1 MRRAKLS
8 LAAALTAAALA
19 PAALVAQQGTVALRG
34 TGFQVSFDSASGGI
48 VALRTSRD
56 FLDGVDRKNSL
67 WRLIFRDA
75 AGATDTLDNTRP
87 GAGAPTIRRTE
98 SSVTLIWARAT
109 AARTNGAMRVE
120 VIAKLVDKNSAAELT
135 IDVTPVAGS
144 SAPLARVDFPVINNI
159 AGGENDA
166 VAQPRNNAGVLR
178 RHPTD
183 LMGGSYPSL
192 GMPLQFMLVER
203 DGDGLY
209 FAAEDGKSWPK
220 QFRLLPGKS
229 FSVGT
234 EVENSG
240 KAGAAFHAPFPFVIA
255 PYKGGWIVGAKRY
268 RAWAT
273 KQQWAANSPM
283 RTRTTPS
290 RVEEVN
296 LWVVDGLDTEVIPGL
311 KDLGTPAEVADR
323 ALEIQ
328 QKTGAT
334 LGVHWYRW
342 HEIGFDAD
350 YPNYF
355 PTRPGFDVAAKRAAA
370 AGILVMPYING
381 RLWDTTTANFAAAR
395 GAATKNADGSLH
407 VESYRTSGR
416 PQAAMCP
423 TTNLWQDKL
432 RETVHRMITEDG
444 VGAVYID
451 QIAAAAAQPCW
462 DPSHGHPLGGGSYW
476 SAGYRSLLAGIRAG
490 ARDADPKLSLT
501 TELAAEPYMDGVDAF
516 LIQTPRSS
524 DDIPL
529 LNAVYSGYTIYFGA
543 PEPLEHTDVEWA
555 LGVARDW
562 TWGDVPG
569 WMFPHHLLE
578 PQNAK
583 KLAFLGTLAKVRTLA
598 KDFLVRGELIAQFQS
613 DSVVPTA
620 SGDWA
625 GIGWGGHTA
634 GGAKPFTMPVIQS
647 ALYRAVDGRLGLV
660 IANADSVPHRFFYNI
675 DCAKWKCPA
684 TKVAATYRGS
694 GVSPRLVAS
703 KSVVL
708 MPAFGAAV
716 IEVYK
721 DGNKQYNKP
730 KAKTRPKAATK
741 KKPR

>member
-1 MRRAKLS
+1 MVILCC
-8 LAAALTAAALA
+8 AALA
-19 PAALVAQQGTVALRG
+19 PRPAAAQQGVVALRG
-34 TGFQVSFDSASGGI
+34 TGLQLSFDSSSGGLL
-48 VALRTSRD
+48 ALRTSRD
-56 FLDGVDRKNSL
+56 FLDGPPRRGTL
-67 WRLIFRDA
+67 WRLIFRDD
-75 AGATDTLDNTRP
+75 AGRLDTLDNTAP
-87 GAGAPTIRRTE
+87 SAGAPTFRRSE
-98 SSVTLIWARAT
+98 NMVTITWSHAEAPRA
-109 AARTNGAMRVE
+109 AGPMRVD
-120 VIAKLVDKNSAAELT
+120 VVAKLTEKGAAAELT
-135 IDVTPVAGS
+135 IDVAPAAHS
-144 SAPLARVDFPVINNI
+144 SPPLARVDFPVINAI
-159 AGGENDA
+159 AGGPNDA

-178 RHPTD
+178 PRPVD
-183 LMGGSYPSL
+183 PMGGSYPSY
-192 GMPLQFMLVER
+192 GMPMQFMLVER

-209 FAAEDGKSWPK
+209 LGAEDGRSWSK
-220 QFRLLPGKS
+220 QFRLTPGS
-229 FSVGT
+229 NFALGT

-240 KAGAAFHAPFPFVIA
+240 KAGASFHAPFPFVIA
-255 PYKGGWIVGAKRY
+255 PYKGGWMAGAKRY
-268 RAWAT
+268 RAWAV

-283 RTRTTPS
+283 RTRATPS

-311 KDLGTPAEVADR
+311 KDLGSPADVADR

-328 QKTGAT
+328 RITGAR

-355 PTRPGFDVAAKRAAA
+355 PTRPGFDVAAKRASA
-370 AGILVMPYING
+370 AGVLVMPYING

-395 GAATKNADGSLH
+395 GSAVKNADGTLH

-423 TTNLWQDKL
+423 ATSLWQNKL

-462 DPSHGHPLGGGSYW
+462 DPSHGHTLGGGSYW
-476 SAGYRSLLAGIRAG
+476 TAGYRSLLAGIRAG
-490 ARDADPKLSLT
+490 ARDVDPNISLT

-524 DDIPL
+524 EDIPL
-529 LNAVYSGYTIYFGA
+529 QTAVYAGYTIYFGA
-543 PEPLEHTDVEWA
+543 PEPLEHGDVAWA

-578 PQNAK
+578 PKNAR

-598 KDFLVRGELIAQFQS
+598 KDFLVRGELIALTPPGPG
-613 DSVVPTA
+613 VPYA
-620 SGDWA
+620 GGDWS
-625 GIGWGGHTA
+625 GIGWGGHTT
-634 GGAKPFTMPVIQS
+634 GGAKPFTLPVVQS
-647 ALYRAVDGRLGLV
+647 ALYRAADGRLGLV
-660 IANADSVPHRFFYNI
+660 IANADSVPRRFAYDI
-675 DCAKWKCPA
+675 DCTKWKCPA

-694 GVSPRLVAS
+694 GVSPRLVVP
-703 KSVVL
+703 KGEVL

-721 DGNKQYNKP
+721 DTDVNKP
-730 KAKTRPKAATK
+730 KAKAKSKK